1 MSIPLPSIN
10 FIAIAP
16 QIALVIFAFLALMA
30 ELFIPREKTWFV
42 VFLSMLGIITASVI
56 SFNFWGL
63 EELTFQR
70 MIVLDQFSLFFNL
83 LFLLSAALTILIS
96 YDYLK
101 EQEID
106 YGEYYVLLLIATLGM
121 MIMSA
126 GIDLITIFLGL
137 ELLSISFYILAGF
150 RRTRVR
156 SLEAALKYFLLGAFA
171 TGFLLY
177 GIALIYG
184 TTGTTNLQGIVEFLG
199 AQEGAADPVMLIGC
213 GLLIVGFGFKVAVVP
228 FHQWTPDVY
237 EGAPTPITAFMS
249 VGVKAAGFAALL
261 RVLLIALGDLEPEW
275 SWILWTIAV
284 ITMIIGNVVAIAQDN
299 IKRMLAY
306 SSIAHAG
313 YVLVGFVSS
322 GELGMISVVFYLAIY
337 TLMNIGAFSVVIM
350 LEKKGEENLLIP
362 GYAGVGFKYPLL
374 GLAMAIFMFSL
385 AGIPPTAGFIGKFY
399 IFSAALKSDLIGLAV
414 IGVLCSAVSA
424 YYYLRVIVVMYMREP
439 EGEVTLCNRSPA
451 TSLSIIVAAIGILV
465 LGIIPASI
473 LELVRQAV
481 QALSA

>member
-1 MSIPLPSIN
+1 MSIPLPTID
-10 FIAIAP
+10 FAAIAP
-16 QIALVIFAFLALMA
+16 QIALAVFAFLALLA
-30 ELFIPREKTWFV
+30 DLFIPRGEKEFIGY
-42 VFLSMLGIITASVI
+42 FSLLGIVAAAVI
-56 SFNFWGL
+56 AFNFWGS
-63 EELTFQR
+63 EELTFHR
-70 MIVLDQFSLFFNL
+70 LITLDRFSLFFDL

-96 YDYLK
+96 HNYLK
-101 EQEID
+101 EQEME
-106 YGEYYVLLLIATLGM
+106 YGEYYVLVLIATLGM

-137 ELLSISFYILAGF
+137 ELMSISFYILAGL

-184 TTGTTNLQGIVEFLG
+184 TSGTTNLQGIIEYLG
-199 AQEGAADPVMLIGC
+199 ERKGTTDPVMLIGC
-213 GLLIVGFGFKVAVVP
+213 GLLIVGFGFKVAVIP

-261 RVLLIALGDLEPEW
+261 RVLLIALGDLEPDW
-275 SWILWTIAV
+275 NWILWTIAV
-284 ITMIIGNVVAIAQDN
+284 ITMIVGNVVAIAQDN

-313 YVLVGFVSS
+313 YVLVGFIS
-322 GELGMISVVFYLAIY
+322 GSELGMMSVVFYLAVY

-350 LEKKGEENLLIP
+350 LEKKEEENLLIP

-374 GLAMAIFMFSL
+374 GIAMAIFMFSL
-385 AGIPPTAGFIGKFY
+385 AGIPPTAGFVGKFY
-399 IFSAALKSDLIGLAV
+399 IFSAAVKSDFIGLAV
-414 IGVLCSAVSA
+414 IGVLCSVISA
-424 YYYLRVIVVMYMREP
+424 YYYLRVLVVMYMREP
-439 EGEVTLCNRSPA
+439 EGEVIMRTRSPA
-451 TSLSIIVAAIGILV
+451 ISLSIIVTALGILI
-465 LGIIPASI
+465 LGIIPSSI
-473 LELVRQAV
+473 LELVRQAI
-481 QALSA
+481 QTLG